1 MQPCDESIAR
11 STHMETVKFFIV
23 RSFICTCYLPVS
35 FIRPWTVGSG
45 PLQSMLGML
54 IMDVFNKV
62 QFPRLHSCRWIRPEK
77 EFIRD
82 LKKPSCMAPKVV
94 SHKTDR
100 LLEMITYVMTDLEGR
115 FPVWSDKTQSISI
128 L

>member
-11 STHMETVKFFIV
+11 STHIETVKFFIV
-23 RSFICTCYLPVS
+23 RSFIYTCYLPVS

-82 LKKPSCMAPKVV
+82 LKKTFMHGAQSCLP
-94 SHKTDR
+94 
-100 LLEMITYVMTDLEGR
+100 
-115 FPVWSDKTQSISI
+115 
-128 L
+128 